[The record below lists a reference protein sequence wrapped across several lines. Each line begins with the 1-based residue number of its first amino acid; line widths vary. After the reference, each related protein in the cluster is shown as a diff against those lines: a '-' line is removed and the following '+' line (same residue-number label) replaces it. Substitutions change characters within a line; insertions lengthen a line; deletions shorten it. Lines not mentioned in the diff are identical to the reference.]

1 MLRKL
6 GFFSGL
12 WWISLREADAW
23 LERWIE
29 KRSARVELF
38 VYRTAT
44 FIAVAGLLA
53 YFLNVVGGSS
63 SLPKLFLLAS
73 AFGAVTLWMR
83 SKTWVSEYRDIFAG
97 RHKQ

>member
-12 WWISLREADAW
+12 WWVSLREADPW

-53 YFLNVVGGSS
+53 YLLNLAGGSS
-63 SLPKLFLLAS
+63 SLPKLFWLAS

-83 SKTWVSEYRDIFAG
+83 SNTWVPEYRDIFAG